1 MEFLD
6 DPAYRIPY
14 LISNGVAL
22 FMLFL
27 AVAHVKWG
35 RRAYATLFLW
45 AAWMNASVAW
55 NDPISYLRFADLTFS
70 EFYRD
75 FMLNTFA
82 PDIQRYM
89 AAVAVLLGLTAL
101 GITVGGIWRV
111 IASIGGILFFL
122 IVAPFGV
129 GSALR
134 CTLILALGL
143 FIILWKHIR
152 SRRTLKQTVDADE

>member
-1 MEFLD
+1 
-6 DPAYRIPY
+6 
-14 LISNGVAL
+14 
-22 FMLFL
+22 
-27 AVAHVKWG
+27 
-35 RRAYATLFLW
+35 
-45 AAWMNASVAW
+45 
-55 NDPISYLRFADLTFS
+55 
-70 EFYRD
+70 
-75 FMLNTFA
+75 MLNTFA

-129 GSALR
+129 GSAFP